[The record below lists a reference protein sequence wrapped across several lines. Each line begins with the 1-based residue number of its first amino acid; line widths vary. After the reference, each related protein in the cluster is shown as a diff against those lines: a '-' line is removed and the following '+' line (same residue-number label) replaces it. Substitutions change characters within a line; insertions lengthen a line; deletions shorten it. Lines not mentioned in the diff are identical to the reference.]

1 VFARVIGSVLK
12 RRRFAGGFDSTG
24 DISALP
30 RAFSSEVDA
39 GSREEHALF
48 EKPDASFRSKRI
60 GKRYGGASPTGERLL
75 VFILLCWIGFIAFT
89 EPDFPLFALVA
100 AFFAALVVFLSVV
113 SRRPGFGL
121 AIATFAFVAVYVT
134 SAFKFNVAAMNLHIY
149 DVIFYLFSVAQL
161 SFFIQTYSATAAV
174 FGAIIAVTLLL
185 MAVSFRL
192 ETPRRFGSI
201 GGSVAVVTALAVLT
215 GSGVSLGARKPTFFD
230 DGRHVFSAFIGSLSD
245 LPVLMREKGFFEISA
260 HATLSPTITAPIT
273 CKPAKDAPDI
283 VLFLNESA
291 MPEGVYPQ
299 LHYPAELAPFFQSAD
314 GKTHRL
320 RVETFGGGTW
330 LSDFSVLTG
339 LPTDTF
345 GNLRNFATQLMTGRL
360 RHSLPQYLKACG
372 YDTTMIY
379 PSLAEFAGSARFYR
393 AIGFDRI
400 IDRQVHHASDDR
412 QRDAFYY
419 DQVVKVLD
427 ASRAKDARRP
437 QFIVASSMSTHS
449 PWNFRFAPEMLKK
462 GETTHWTGDV
472 EFDEYLWRMVLAKR
486 DRDAFRATLSQRFP
500 KQPFLFV
507 NYGDHQPALTRLPLA
522 HATEI
527 ADNGVAW
534 QLDPTSR
541 AFDTYYSIEGLN
553 FTPKTQPP
561 DVPILEI
568 PHLAA
573 LTVAA
578 AGLPLDPVFERRM
591 WLIDKCDG
599 LYANCED
606 RGAVLA
612 FQRYMLDSGWIVQP

>member
-1 VFARVIGSVLK
+1 MFARVIGSLLK
-12 RRRFAGGFDSTG
+12 RRRFAGGFDGTG
-24 DISALP
+24 AIAVAP
-30 RAFSSEVDA
+30 ARTW
-39 GSREEHALF
+39 
-48 EKPDASFRSKRI
+48 RI
-60 GKRYGGASPTGERLL
+60 GGTLIA
-75 VFILLCWIGFIAFT
+75 VILTAWIGFIAVT
-89 EPDFPLFALVA
+89 EQDFPLFALVA
-100 AFFAALVVFLSVV
+100 AFFAALVVLLSVI

-121 AIATFAFVAVYVT
+121 AIAIFTFLAVYVT
-134 SAFKFNVAAMNLHIY
+134 SAFKFDVTAMNLHVY
-149 DVIFYLFSVAQL
+149 DVIFYLFSFAQL
-161 SFFIQTYSATAAV
+161 SFFIQTYGATAAM

-185 MAVSFRL
+185 MAVSFKL
-192 ETPRRFGSI
+192 ETPRRFGVI
-201 GGSVAVVTALAVLT
+201 GGLVGIVLSLAVLI
-215 GSGVSLGARKPTFFD
+215 GSAVSLGARKPTFFD
-230 DGRHVFSAFIGSLSD
+230 SGRHVFSAFIGSLND
-245 LPVLMREKGFFEISA
+245 LPALMREQGFFEISA
-260 HATLSPTITAPIT
+260 HATLSPTIAAPIT
-273 CKPAKDAPDI
+273 CRPAKDAPDI

-299 LHYPAELAPFFQSAD
+299 LHYPPELAPFFRSDD

-330 LSDFSVLTG
+330 LTDFSVLTG
-339 LPTDTF
+339 LPTNTF

-360 RHSLPQYLKACG
+360 RHTLPQYLKACG

-379 PSLAEFAGSARFYR
+379 PSLAEFAGSGRFYR

-400 IDRQVHHASDDR
+400 IDRSVHHAPDDR

-427 ASRAKDARRP
+427 VSRAKAARRP

-449 PWNFRFAPEMLKK
+449 PWNFRFAPDMLKK
-462 GETTHWTGDV
+462 GDTGQWTGDV

-486 DRDAFRATLSQRFP
+486 DRDAFRAKLTQRFP
-500 KQPFLFV
+500 RQPFLFV
-507 NYGDHQPALTRLPLA
+507 NYGDHQPALARLPLA

-527 ADNGVAW
+527 ADKGVAW
-534 QLDPTSR
+534 QLDPASR
-541 AFDTYYSIEGLN
+541 AFETYYAIEGLN
-553 FTPKTQPP
+553 FTPKTQLP
-561 DVPILEI
+561 DVPILEV

-599 LYANCED
+599 LYASCKD

>member
-1 VFARVIGSVLK
+1 VFARVIGSVLN
-12 RRRFAGGFDSTG
+12 RRRFGEGFGSTG
-24 DISALP
+24 DMSAVA
-30 RAFSSEVDA
+30 RQ
-39 GSREEHALF
+39 
-48 EKPDASFRSKRI
+48 
-60 GKRYGGASPTGERLL
+60 ASPLGGRLIAAVLTG
-75 VFILLCWIGFIAFT
+75 WIGFIAFS

-100 AFFAALVVFLSVV
+100 TFFAALVVVLSVL

-121 AIATFAFVAVYVT
+121 AMAIFAFVAVYVT
-134 SAFKFNVAAMNLHIY
+134 SAFKFDVAAMNLHVY
-149 DVIFYLFSVAQL
+149 DVIFYLFSFAQL
-161 SFFIQTYSATAAV
+161 NFFIQTYPATAAV
-174 FGAIIAVTLLL
+174 FGAIIAVTVLA
-185 MAVSFRL
+185 MAVSFKL
-192 ETPRRFGSI
+192 ETPRRFGSL
-201 GGSVAVVTALAVLT
+201 GGSVAAVAALAVLVGT
-215 GSGVSLGARKPTFFD
+215 GMSLGNRKPTFFD

-245 LPVLMREKGFFEISA
+245 LPALMRENGFFEISA
-260 HATLSPTITAPIT
+260 HATLSPTIAAPIT
-273 CKPAKDAPDI
+273 CKPGKDAPDI

-299 LHYPAELAPFFQSAD
+299 LHYPAELAPFFQSDD

-339 LPTDTF
+339 MPTNTF

-379 PSLAEFAGSARFYR
+379 PSLAEFAGAGRFYR

-400 IDRQVHHASDDR
+400 IDRQVHHARDDR

-427 ASRAKDARRP
+427 AGRAKQGALDPRRP

-462 GETTHWTGDV
+462 GETTHWTGDA

-486 DRDAFRATLSQRFP
+486 DRDTFRATLAQRFP
-500 KQPFLFV
+500 GQPFLFV

-527 ADNGVAW
+527 ADKGVAW

-541 AFDTYYSIEGLN
+541 AFDTYYAIEGLN
-553 FTPKTQPP
+553 FTLKTPPP

-568 PHLAA
+568 SHLAT

-599 LYANCED
+599 LYANCKD

>member
-1 VFARVIGSVLK
+1 ML
-12 RRRFAGGFDSTG
+12 
-24 DISALP
+24 
-30 RAFSSEVDA
+30 
-39 GSREEHALF
+39 
-48 EKPDASFRSKRI
+48 
-60 GKRYGGASPTGERLL
+60 GKASPIGGRLL
-75 VFILLCWIGFIAFT
+75 AFILTCWIGFIAFT

-100 AFFAALVVFLSVV
+100 AFFAALVVFLSVL

-121 AIATFAFVAVYVT
+121 AVATFVFVAVYVT
-134 SAFKFNVAAMNLHIY
+134 SAFKFNVAAMNLHVY

-161 SFFIQTYSATAAV
+161 SFFIETYSAAATV

-185 MAVSFRL
+185 MVISFRL
-192 ETPRRFGSI
+192 ETPRCFGSI
-201 GGSVAVVTALAVLT
+201 GGSVAAVTALAVLI
-215 GSGVSLGARKPTFFD
+215 GSGMALGARKPTFFD
-230 DGRHVFSAFIGSLSD
+230 DGRHVFSAFIGSLTD
-245 LPVLMREKGFFEISA
+245 LPALMRAKGFFEISA
-260 HATLSPTITAPIT
+260 HATLSPTVAAPIT
-273 CKPAKDAPDI
+273 CKPGKDAPDI

-299 LHYPAELAPFFQSAD
+299 LHYPAELAPFFRSDD
-314 GKTHRL
+314 GRTHRL

-339 LPTDTF
+339 LPTNTF

-379 PSLAEFAGSARFYR
+379 PSLAEFAGSGRFYR

-427 ASRAKDARRP
+427 ASRAKQGESGVRRP

-462 GETTHWTGDV
+462 GETTRWTGDA

-486 DRDAFRATLSQRFP
+486 DRDAFRATLAQRFP
-500 KQPFLFV
+500 QQPFLFV

-527 ADNGVAW
+527 ADTGVAW
-534 QLDPTSR
+534 QLDPASR
-541 AFDTYYSIEGLN
+541 AFETYYAIEGLN
-553 FTPKTQPP
+553 FTLKAQPP

-599 LYANCED
+599 LYADCKD